1 MADVTLTLGAN
12 TREIESAISRLSKKK
27 VNLGGINSKNFT
39 VPLGRIQG
47 QLGEFNKSLQA
58 SNARVLAFGAS
69 AGAIFAV
76 QQAFSA
82 LVRST
87 IDVEKKLAEINVV
100 LGTSQKSLRSFG
112 DGLFDAAAKAGMG
125 FDAAAEAATEFSRQG
140 LGLEKTLQRVNDA
153 LVL

>member
-12 TREIESAISRLSKKK
+12 TREIESAINRLSKKK

-69 AGAIFAV
+69 AGDNF
-76 QQAFSA
+76 
-82 LVRST
+82 RCST
-87 IDVEKKLAEINVV
+87 
-100 LGTSQKSLRSFG
+100 SF
-112 DGLFDAAAKAGMG
+112 
-125 FDAAAEAATEFSRQG
+125 
-140 LGLEKTLQRVNDA
+140 
-153 LVL
+153 